1 MNLPNICT
9 LSRIPMM
16 FIIVG
21 MLYVQW
27 TGAATIAFVCF
38 VLAGLTDFLDGYLAR
53 KLGLV
58 SNFGILMDAVTD
70 KVLML
75 GILIALVDLDRLS
88 LGGRIPDPL
97 PLFLVLL
104 ILGREFFITGLR
116 LVAASKGVVV
126 AADRGGKQK
135 TVTQIL
141 AVGGLLLSDV
151 FHIDL
156 TVWLRADL
164 SGIASGLNYLGM
176 ALFLLATLFTL
187 SSGTRYFLRYSKV
200 IFAA

>member
-1 MNLPNICT
+1 
-9 LSRIPMM
+9 MM

-21 MLYVQW
+21 LLYVHW
-27 TGAATIAFVCF
+27 EGAATITFVVF

-75 GILIALVDLDRLS
+75 GIMIALVDLDRLS
-88 LGGRIPDPL
+88 LGGIVPNPV

-116 LVAASKGVVV
+116 LVAASKGIVVS
-126 AADRGGKQK
+126 ADKGGKQK
-135 TVTQIL
+135 TMTQIL
-141 AVGGLLLSDV
+141 AVGALLLSDV
-151 FHIDL
+151 VHDDL
-156 TVWLRADL
+156 NQWLAADL
-164 SGIASGLNYLGM
+164 ADIALAFDYLGVALFVLATFLTLKSGL
-176 ALFLLATLFTL
+176 
-187 SSGTRYFLRYSKV
+187 RYYMRYSKV